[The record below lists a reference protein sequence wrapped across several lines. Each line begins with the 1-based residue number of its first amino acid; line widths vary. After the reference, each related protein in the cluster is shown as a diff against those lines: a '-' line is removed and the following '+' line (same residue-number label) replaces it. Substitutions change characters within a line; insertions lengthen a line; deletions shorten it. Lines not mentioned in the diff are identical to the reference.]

1 MRTLELPSSVMF
13 VDYSALAVHHSTQAV
28 AVTSQ
33 ENSQLWIG
41 SLSGG
46 SDGEF
51 DPATAEFAGGKV
63 YDFPR
68 DANCNLQ
75 YCNIEGIHW
84 VEGGGPGTPQVLVGV
99 SDKMKSKGKQSFTCG
114 PKDQSVHLFAL
125 P

>member
-1 MRTLELPSSVMF
+1 MN
-13 VDYSALAVHHSTQAV
+13 AAV

-33 ENSQLWIG
+33 ENSQVWIG
-41 SLSGG
+41 ALSGG
-46 SDGEF
+46 ANGDFVPEEAKF
-51 DPATAEFAGGKV
+51 EEGKV